1 MLLVK
6 PLKLRDFIAFSC
18 FYFSVVTAIIFLCFS
33 SLNNRDMIYYNKI
46 YPFKIPISSD
56 LRNHFLT
63 GFGTLHTLFLK
74 KPHYC

>member
-33 SLNNRDMIYYNKI
+33 SLNNRDMITIIKFTLLK
-46 YPFKIPISSD
+46 YPYLQTYIIIFRLVSEHYIPYS
-56 LRNHFLT
+56 
-63 GFGTLHTLFLK
+63 
-74 KPHYC
+74 